1 MLHGESCPAHTY
13 TLDLGHTSTLRFHF
27 WLVALSPSTSGS
39 SAELLTC
46 NSRTITL
53 LQVTAISGFLTG
65 LSASTSASPFSLVS
79 TQKPE
84 WFFYCELSNHVLLN
98 SMFFCL
104 RVKSKS
110 FQWLFRY
117 LGVSLPMRTRG
128 SMNPLHFLKHT
139 KHTFIRGHF
148 SPPLKTTP
156 SLLQVMQSEPIL
168 SPHLRYLPGPFPA
181 FTILHTFTTSD
192 LPFLL
197 LCCLVWPSQL
207 SQRNRGFL
215 SLLFT
220 PVSSALEQCM
230 ADTKLSVNSWIN
242 LLWLLLLSK
251 CWWAQN
257 CQTVLS

>member
-117 LGVSLPMRTRG
+117 HGVSLPMRTRG
-128 SMNPLHFLKHT
+128 AWTPCISSNTQSTLLSEDTFHLHWRLLLPSFRLCNP
-139 KHTFIRGHF
+139 
-148 SPPLKTTP
+148 SP
-156 SLLQVMQSEPIL
+156 S
-168 SPHLRYLPGPFPA
+168 YLP
-181 FTILHTFTTSD
+181 I
-192 LPFLL
+192 
-197 LCCLVWPSQL
+197 
-207 SQRNRGFL
+207 
-215 SLLFT
+215 
-220 PVSSALEQCM
+220 
-230 ADTKLSVNSWIN
+230 
-242 LLWLLLLSK
+242 
-251 CWWAQN
+251 
-257 CQTVLS
+257 